1 MPSSKAMP
9 PEYRAYM
16 RRLERMAEGTFPRV
30 IADTIN
36 TVAGF
41 AHVQSVRNVRDRMT
55 LRNQYTERSIRFYK
69 ASPKAN
75 AAKINAITG
84 SIQPYM
90 ATQETGGYRRPKRG
104 RKVPVATLFARGGSP
119 TRVVRKRY
127 HAGTLGVNQF
137 VGKPRGGNR
146 PSGVWERTNRN
157 KRLKMI
163 RNLEEARVVIDATKW
178 HSDAMAKYSS
188 RKVMTDEFL
197 RQARYLLK
205 K

>member
-1 MPSSKAMP
+1 MSSQLPA
-9 PEYRAYM
+9 EYRAYQ
-16 RRLERMAEGTFPRV
+16 RKLERLAEGTFPRV

-41 AHVQSVRNVRDRMT
+41 AHVHSIRNVRDRMT
-55 LRNQYTERSIRFYK
+55 LRNAYTERSIRFYK
-69 ASPKAN
+69 ANSKAN
-75 AAKINAITG
+75 AEKINAITG
-84 SIQPYM
+84 SVQPYM

-104 RKVPVATLFARGGSP
+104 RKVPVATLFARGGSS

-127 HAGTLGVNQF
+127 HAGTLGEKQF

-163 RNLEEARVVIDATKW
+163 RNLEADRVQIDATRW
-178 HSDAMAKYSS
+178 HTDAIAKYST
-188 RKVMTDEFL
+188 RKMMTDEFL
-197 RQARYLLK
+197 RQARAALK

>member
-1 MPSSKAMP
+1 
-9 PEYRAYM
+9 M
-16 RRLERMAEGTFPRV
+16 RRLERMGEGTFPRV

-55 LRNQYTERSIRFYK
+55 LRNAYTERSIRFYK
-69 ASPKAN
+69 ANPKAN
-75 AAKINAITG
+75 SAKINAITG

-104 RKVPVATLFARGGSP
+104 RKVPVATLFARGGSS

-127 HAGTLGVNQF
+127 HAGTLGEKQF
-137 VGKPRGGNR
+137 IGKPRGGNR

-163 RNLEEARVVIDATKW
+163 RNLEESRVQIDATRW
-178 HSDAMAKYSS
+178 HSDAMAKYST
-188 RKVMTDEFL
+188 RKMMTDEFL
-197 RQARYLLK
+197 RQAKNALK
-205 K
+205 

>member
-1 MPSSKAMP
+1 MPA
-9 PEYRAYM
+9 EYRAYQ
-16 RRLERMAEGTFPRV
+16 RRLERLAAGTYPRV

-55 LRNQYTERSIRFYK
+55 LRNAYTERSIRFYK
-69 ASPKAN
+69 ANPKTDAT
-75 AAKINAITG
+75 KINAITG
-84 SIQPYM
+84 SVQPYM

-104 RKVPVATLFARGGSP
+104 RKVPVATLRARGGSP
-119 TRVVRKRY
+119 TSVVRKKY
-127 HAGTLGVNQF
+127 HAGQLGEKQF
-137 VGKPRGGNR
+137 IGKPRGGNR

-163 RNLEEARVVIDATKW
+163 RNLEAERVQIDATNW
-178 HSDAMAKYSS
+178 HTDAMKKYST
-188 RKVMTDEFL
+188 RKMMTDEFL
-197 RQARYLLK
+197 RQARSELK

>member
-41 AHVQSVRNVRDRMT
+41 AHVQSIRNVRDRMT
-55 LRNQYTERSIRFYK
+55 LRNQYTERSVRFYK
-69 ASPKAN
+69 ANPKTDTS
-75 AAKINAITG
+75 KINAITG
-84 SIQPYM
+84 SVQPYM
-90 ATQETGGYRRPKRG
+90 ATQETGGYRRPKQG
-104 RKVPVATLFARGGSP
+104 RKVPVATLRARGGSP
-119 TRVVRKRY
+119 SRVVRKRY
-127 HAGTLGVNQF
+127 RAGQLGPNEF

-146 PSGVWERTNRN
+146 PIGVWERTNHN

-163 RNLEEARVVIDATKW
+163 RNLEAERVQIDATRW
-178 HSDAMAKYSS
+178 HSDAMRKYSS
-188 RKVMTDEFL
+188 RKTMTDEFL
-197 RQARYLLK
+197 RQARHALK